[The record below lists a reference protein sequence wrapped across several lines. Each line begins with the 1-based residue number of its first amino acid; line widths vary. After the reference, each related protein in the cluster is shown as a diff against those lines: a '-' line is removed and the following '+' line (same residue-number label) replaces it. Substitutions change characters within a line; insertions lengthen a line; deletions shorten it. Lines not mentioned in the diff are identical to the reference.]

1 MLNVRQRMGM
11 MSSHT
16 VSSSTVLGD
25 FIPLRVVVVT
35 NVAVVANVA
44 VVGTMAMA
52 DTELDCNNISGVDVK
67 YLQKIEL
74 N

>member
-1 MLNVRQRMGM
+1 MRT

-25 FIPLRVVVVT
+25 FIPIGVVVGVVVG
-35 NVAVVANVA
+35 VAVAQ
-44 VVGTMAMA
+44 TQ
-52 DTELDCNNISGVDVK
+52 LDCSNISGVDVK